1 VPSSKIGDPESLE
14 ARSMSGGE
22 DPEKLLAKGTKL
34 VSPNPFLLRFK
45 PDYTAAIPLFEQAGS
60 MFRMQR
66 QW

>member
-1 VPSSKIGDPESLE
+1 
-14 ARSMSGGE
+14 MSGGE